1 MTVVGILKAD
11 SVLDDL
17 KRSHGDY
24 SDMFTRILSTAAHPC
39 EVKVYD
45 VEHHEYPPEL
55 DACDGYL
62 ITGSKRSVYETSP
75 GFNSWGIL
83 FRPCTKRERS
93 SWEFVSDISW
103 LRKFLGVKP
112 RKAIGVGG

>member
-1 MTVVGILKAD
+1 VTVVGILKAD

-62 ITGSKRSVYETSP
+62 ITGSKRSVYE
-75 GFNSWGIL
+75 
-83 FRPCTKRERS
+83 
-93 SWEFVSDISW
+93 D
-103 LRKFLGVKP
+103 
-112 RKAIGVGG
+112 